1 MKTDRLPLRERLR
14 EMSANFR
21 HRTRELMHRI
31 RTEYQLFLKSPVR
44 WLWQQLMRIIR
55 GLLTLLGSVLK
66 WPVRVIHNT
75 WRWFRQLT
83 IRAVWRTLWR
93 SGLVLVVLMASGFFL
108 ALHWPHSQ
116 VPEAEPPDQIVF
128 LDQGW
133 GVGRNAADRQTYY
146 YTPQGA
152 STMLRN
158 LRYDWLVHME
168 VPWGSGR
175 LADPELM
182 RAWGFQVD
190 NAATPANPHQLPVGF
205 TRHFDPV
212 LQDHVLDISCATCHT
227 GALRV
232 RQGDGSLISLRIDGG
247 QAMHAFTTSSM
258 PHFLP
263 VLITSMMSTYLNP
276 FKFDRFARKVL
287 AEHYHNA
294 GKRGLR
300 REFWITLSGLLTL
313 GGNEIL
319 HGLAPVP
326 EGFGRTDALTR
337 IANRVFGDHIT
348 PDNNYPGNAPVSY
361 PPVWDIWKFDWVQ
374 YSASVSQPMARN
386 LGESLGVG
394 AKFNF
399 LDNYARPLP
408 QELQFDT
415 SSRFADLHTLE
426 LTLRKLRPPAW
437 PEQYLG
443 QIDREKA
450 VRGGIHFIRTCQGC
464 HGPHPANERARAI
477 EMPMKGP
484 DDPHWA
490 MKLLSIQEI
499 GTDPNAAVNFVERK
513 FDLSSIGMD
522 ITQVRQ
528 VVGQELNERM
538 RRTLAFDFPLLHE
551 MCSAAGAAELP
562 SGLTGGEFSGAAL
575 PDTNAPGGESSECAA
590 WRQQAKQLQD
600 EITRELD
607 AINLSS
613 TTNGQA
619 LNYVGLLMKQ
629 KAYRDAGYSAEQIRE
644 LNGFDALDIPRVQ
657 LGYKARPLAG
667 AWATAPYLHNG
678 SVRNL
683 YQLLSPHTERDARF
697 FTGRPEFDPVQLG
710 LAAGS
715 SSEGGMWLD
724 TRLSGNANTG
734 HEFRDGYLHWQEG
747 VPPQYGVIGPEYSDA
762 ERYEIIEYVK
772 VHHDDPP
779 HSSLFDEVFAGIV
792 SFVSNNMPPGDAPQ
806 RVPEFWPE
814 GQACNLQRYL
824 GNHQGA
830 SSLSDTMRQQIA
842 SIQSVLTAYFELP
855 ESYACG
861 GQTRF
866 QRGGVEH
873 DQTNL

>member
-1 MKTDRLPLRERLR
+1 MTDRFHMRERLR
-14 EMSANFR
+14 TQTAVFR
-21 HRTRELMHRI
+21 HRMVVLKRRI
-31 RTEYQLFLKSPVR
+31 RTKYQVFRRSPWR
-44 WLWQQLMRIIR
+44 WLRR
-55 GLLTLLGSVLK
+55 LTLRDV
-66 WPVRVIHNT
+66 WRFT
-75 WRWFRQLT
+75 WR
-83 IRAVWRTLWR
+83 A
-93 SGLVLVVLMASGFFL
+93 GLVVVVLAGSIFFM

-116 VPEAEPPDQIVF
+116 VPEVEQPDLIVY

-133 GVGRNAADRQTYY
+133 GIGRDAVDRQAFY

-152 STMLRN
+152 ATMLRN

-168 VPWGSGR
+168 VPWGQDR
-175 LADPELM
+175 LAEPDLM

-205 TRHFDPV
+205 TKHFDPV
-212 LQDHVLDISCATCHT
+212 LQDHVLDLSCATCHT

-232 RQGDGSLISLRIDGG
+232 RQGDGSLLSLRIDGG

-263 VLITSMMSTYLNP
+263 VLITSMLSTYTNP

-287 AEHYHNA
+287 AEHYHEA

-300 REFWITLSGLLTL
+300 REFRITLSGLLAL
-313 GGNEIL
+313 GSNEIL

-348 PDNNYPGNAPVSY
+348 PRNNYPGTAPVSY

-408 QELQFDT
+408 RELHYDT
-415 SSRFADLHTLE
+415 STRFEDLHQLE
-426 LTLRKLRPPAW
+426 LTLRRLRPPAW

-443 QIDREKA
+443 AIDKEKA

-464 HGPHPANERARAI
+464 HGPHPASARSRAI

-513 FDLSSIGMD
+513 FNLSSIGMD
-522 ITQVRQ
+522 IGEVRE
-528 VVGQELNERM
+528 VVGHELNERM
-538 RRTLAFDFPLLHE
+538 RRTLAFDFPDVHT
-551 MCSAAGAAELP
+551 MCWQSLSDRP
-562 SGLTGGEFSGAAL
+562 
-575 PDTNAPGGESSECAA
+575 ECAT
-590 WRQQAKQLQD
+590 WRQEMKHLQAD
-600 EITRELD
+600 ITRELD

-644 LNGFDALDIPRVQ
+644 MNGFDALDIPQVL

-683 YQLLSPHTERDARF
+683 YQLLSPQTERDTRF
-697 FTGRPEFDPVQLG
+697 FVGRPEFDPRQLG
-710 LAAGS
+710 LADGS
-715 SSEGGMWLD
+715 SSHGGMWLD
-724 TRLSGNANTG
+724 TSLTGNANTG
-734 HEFRDGYLHWQEG
+734 HEFRDGYVHWQEG
-747 VPPQYGVIGPEYSDA
+747 FPPQYGVIGPEYSDA

-779 HSSLFDEVFAGIV
+779 HSPLFDEVFAGIV
-792 SFVSNNMPPGDAPQ
+792 AFARNNVPPPDAPQ

-814 GQACNLQRYL
+814 GQACNLQEYL

-830 SSLSDTMRQQIA
+830 ATLSAVTQQQIGA
-842 SIQSVLTAYFELP
+842 IQSVLTAYFALS
-855 ESYACG
+855 ESYDCG
-861 GQTRF
+861 GKTRY
-866 QRGGVEH
+866 QRGGDDD
-873 DQTNL
+873 DQTNP